1 MSGLTSVD
9 VNEIFSSVPRTLYHI
24 QMLDDDAISSKWL
37 LSLPDPNILEQM
49 QKTTDT
55 AQKKDSTTYLGID
68 MDKLIGNI
76 KSAANEFQ
84 SAFIGSKPIMLRAME
99 VELPLP
105 KIDTEQIEVQGRKI
119 DMPAGSSTSSF
130 NCTFLESKD
139 FTVTKYFQAWM
150 NCVYNPSTGVYGLPY
165 HSSGYGFAR
174 DLNLYVFDTVGIQVG
189 KGKLYGCFPTGI
201 SGLKFDSKLQLIKVS
216 VDFSIQTS
224 EWVETSGILKTIMST
239 AVGLYGAGKALKNSE
254 IGINHL
260 KVKFK

>member
-1 MSGLTSVD
+1 MSGLTDVD

-37 LSLPDPNILEQM
+37 LSLPDPNVLEQM
-49 QKTTDT
+49 QKSTDT
-55 AQKKDSTTYLGID
+55 SQKKDPTTFLGID
-68 MDKLIGNI
+68 VDKLVGNI
-76 KSAANEFQ
+76 KSVANELQ
-84 SAFIGSKPIMLRAME
+84 SSFIGSKPIMLRAME

-165 HSSGYGFAR
+165 HSNGYGFAR

-239 AVGLYGAGKALKNSE
+239 AVGLYGAGKAVQNSE

-260 KVKFK
+260 KAKFK

>member
-1 MSGLTSVD
+1 MSILTGVD
-9 VNEIFSSVPRTLYHI
+9 VNEVFSSVPRTLYHI

-49 QKTTDT
+49 KKTTDT
-55 AQKKDSTTYLGID
+55 AQKKDSSTYFGID
-68 MDKLIGNI
+68 FNKLADNI
-76 KSAANEFQ
+76 KNLANELQ

-174 DLNLYVFDTVGIQVG
+174 DLNLYIFDTVGIQVG

-224 EWVETSGILKTIMST
+224 EWVETSGILKTIMSK
-239 AVGLYGAGKALKNSE
+239 AVGLYGAGKALK
-254 IGINHL
+254 
-260 KVKFK
+260 KFRSRN

>member
-1 MSGLTSVD
+1 
-9 VNEIFSSVPRTLYHI
+9 
-24 QMLDDDAISSKWL
+24 MLDDDAISSKWL
-37 LSLPDPNILEQM
+37 LSLPDPNVLEQM

-55 AQKKDSTTYLGID
+55 AQKKDSSYFGLNLPGLDQLID
-68 MDKLIGNI
+68 EVS
-76 KSAANEFQ
+76 SAASKFQ
-84 SAFIGSKPIMLRAME
+84 SAFVGSKPIMLRAME

-260 KVKFK
+260 KAKFK